1 MATIYAL
8 FVCSLAN
15 GTCENLNFTVDGT
28 PLTLAQCQEAAF
40 RSNGGPKPAPA
51 SGIEY
56 RCMQM
61 DVPTWQSV
69 PATR

>member
-1 MATIYAL
+1 MATVYAL

-15 GTCENLNFTVDGT
+15 GTCYNMNFTVDGT
-28 PLTLAQCQEAAF
+28 PLTQAQCQEAAR
-40 RSNGGPKPAPA
+40 RSNGGDAPAPG

-61 DVPTWQSV
+61 DVPTWQAV
-69 PATR
+69 PSR